1 LRFEQVRKTDAGYY
15 SCGSEFHEWSNLTL
29 SVFSQETDQYQSDG
43 AGMANLERKSLLT
56 PSATILDNDL
66 KEGPPRILSAPR
78 DEPYPHTVVREVG
91 EPYRLR
97 CDAVGQPTPSISWL
111 KDGADYRDNSYKSTI
126 VFKQLLSTD
135 AGTYVC
141 NVCNVHGCVN
151 STTVLEVA
159 ESGELEPSYIQHNT
173 MESHSQLQGEVR
185 LAGPTQ
191 DTVMVRA
198 MGRYYP
204 VAAELPRTLPHQQPD
219 EVDVEDEDEDDE
231 GDEAGPTNGTGAHG
245 SDTTEDSAGAV
256 NGSGTPPPD
265 RFPEFTKKEHMPKIV
280 SKPSG
285 NMVRLRC
292 PADGYPKPNITWTKD
307 GREIERTMGQ
317 VKKVNWAIV
326 LEDLVPQDSGSYT
339 CTVCN
344 RVGCVSF
351 TTKLEVK
358 DRFPARPHF
367 TERPKNVTALVNTT
381 AIFRCPTLS
390 DLEPHI
396 EWVKLRIVDLENV
409 SIPEN
414 VTKLERD
421 PDNPEVLTLENVTHV
436 DEGWYTC
443 IAANSLG
450 ASYESAYLQV
460 LDELPPDD
468 TPTAHPVRTHSTLI
482 MGMTIFLCACFT
494 ILAVIVIVV
503 CKKLKREKMKH
514 RAMEH
519 VNQWT
524 KKVIVLKQ
532 PVVESSI
539 PGMSEA
545 LVRFALKPTYPT
557 IALTYEIVQHLDRLV
572 SITSNEEY
580 LDLGLPQLETPPSSD
595 ESNEDEDEEDCDDQV
610 GTDHEQ
616 LFAKYTCTNCQEDIS
631 GIRVHCVVCTDF
643 ELCLACFAAGAEI
656 GPHRNDH
663 SYQFMDSGIL
673 SIFRGKSG
681 WSAREELHLLD
692 AIEQYGFGNWEDISK
707 HIETRTPEEAKEE
720 YVSKFLNGTIG
731 RHTWQTAVDQRPILT
746 DHTSD
751 DTGPLSQLLIQKLP
765 PMDCT
770 AEEAAALGYMP
781 NRDDFERE
789 YDPTAEQ
796 LVSTLSLQP
805 DDEDV
810 DMLLKLAQVDIYT
823 RRLRERARRKRVVR
837 DYQLI
842 ANFFRG
848 NMKRARQTRDQREFR
863 ERLRTYSQFYTSL
876 EFERLISSLERERAL
891 RIRLS
896 ELNRYRWNGIQRVD
910 ECVHFE
916 QHVAAA
922 QYRNTG
928 PYGHGRTD
936 NRSRGGSGESARGA
950 SSVSGSGMAQ
960 TLGAGQTTATQGG
973 SGRRSEDVRSSSSTD
988 RKPTH
993 LTDDRGCSD
1002 DSYNSKSC
1010 LDSSQRE
1017 AVTNSGGQHQPTIV
1031 QRQPHHHHHQAAG
1044 GVGSLASD
1052 PAQQPGG
1059 QLLTSNEI
1067 QLCSTL
1073 NMPVTRYL
1081 TLKTVL
1087 LSRPALDHN
1096 INSVAESIVK
1106 KYLVGRGWLQTSPQN

>member
-1 LRFEQVRKTDAGYY
+1 
-15 SCGSEFHEWSNLTL
+15 
-29 SVFSQETDQYQSDG
+29 
-43 AGMANLERKSLLT
+43 MAE
-56 PSATILDNDL
+56 
-66 KEGPPRILSAPR
+66 
-78 DEPYPHTVVREVG
+78 
-91 EPYRLR
+91 
-97 CDAVGQPTPSISWL
+97 
-111 KDGADYRDNSYKSTI
+111 
-126 VFKQLLSTD
+126 
-135 AGTYVC
+135 
-141 NVCNVHGCVN
+141 
-151 STTVLEVA
+151 
-159 ESGELEPSYIQHNT
+159 
-173 MESHSQLQGEVR
+173 
-185 LAGPTQ
+185 
-191 DTVMVRA
+191 
-198 MGRYYP
+198 
-204 VAAELPRTLPHQQPD
+204 
-219 EVDVEDEDEDDE
+219 
-231 GDEAGPTNGTGAHG
+231 
-245 SDTTEDSAGAV
+245 
-256 NGSGTPPPD
+256 
-265 RFPEFTKKEHMPKIV
+265 
-280 SKPSG
+280 
-285 NMVRLRC
+285 
-292 PADGYPKPNITWTKD
+292 
-307 GREIERTMGQ
+307 
-317 VKKVNWAIV
+317 
-326 LEDLVPQDSGSYT
+326 
-339 CTVCN
+339 
-344 RVGCVSF
+344 
-351 TTKLEVK
+351 
-358 DRFPARPHF
+358 
-367 TERPKNVTALVNTT
+367 
-381 AIFRCPTLS
+381 
-390 DLEPHI
+390 
-396 EWVKLRIVDLENV
+396 
-409 SIPEN
+409 
-414 VTKLERD
+414 
-421 PDNPEVLTLENVTHV
+421 
-436 DEGWYTC
+436 
-443 IAANSLG
+443 
-450 ASYESAYLQV
+450 
-460 LDELPPDD
+460 
-468 TPTAHPVRTHSTLI
+468 
-482 MGMTIFLCACFT
+482 
-494 ILAVIVIVV
+494 
-503 CKKLKREKMKH
+503 
-514 RAMEH
+514 
-519 VNQWT
+519 
-524 KKVIVLKQ
+524 
-532 PVVESSI
+532 
-539 PGMSEA
+539 
-545 LVRFALKPTYPT
+545 
-557 IALTYEIVQHLDRLV
+557 
-572 SITSNEEY
+572 
-580 LDLGLPQLETPPSSD
+580 
-595 ESNEDEDEEDCDDQV
+595 
-610 GTDHEQ
+610 

-842 ANFFRG
+842 GNFFRG

-936 NRSRGGSGESARGA
+936 NRSRGGSGENVKGA
-950 SSVSGSGMAQ
+950 SSASGSGTGPMV
-960 TLGAGQTTATQGG
+960 GAGPQTATHGA
-973 SGRRSEDVRSSSSTD
+973 SARRSEDARGSNSTD

-993 LTDDRGCSD
+993 HTDDRGCSD
-1002 DSYNSKSC
+1002 DSYSSKNC
-1010 LDSSQRE
+1010 LDSLQRE
-1017 AVTNSGGQHQPTIV
+1017 AVTNPGGHHQPTSG
-1031 QRQPHHHHHQAAG
+1031 QKHHHHHHHHQANAAG
-1044 GVGSLASD
+1044 GVGSLAAD

-1106 KYLVGRGWLQTSPQN
+1106 KYLVSRGWLQTSPQN

>member
-1 LRFEQVRKTDAGYY
+1 
-15 SCGSEFHEWSNLTL
+15 
-29 SVFSQETDQYQSDG
+29 
-43 AGMANLERKSLLT
+43 M
-56 PSATILDNDL
+56 
-66 KEGPPRILSAPR
+66 
-78 DEPYPHTVVREVG
+78 
-91 EPYRLR
+91 
-97 CDAVGQPTPSISWL
+97 
-111 KDGADYRDNSYKSTI
+111 
-126 VFKQLLSTD
+126 
-135 AGTYVC
+135 
-141 NVCNVHGCVN
+141 
-151 STTVLEVA
+151 
-159 ESGELEPSYIQHNT
+159 
-173 MESHSQLQGEVR
+173 
-185 LAGPTQ
+185 
-191 DTVMVRA
+191 
-198 MGRYYP
+198 
-204 VAAELPRTLPHQQPD
+204 
-219 EVDVEDEDEDDE
+219 
-231 GDEAGPTNGTGAHG
+231 
-245 SDTTEDSAGAV
+245 
-256 NGSGTPPPD
+256 
-265 RFPEFTKKEHMPKIV
+265 
-280 SKPSG
+280 
-285 NMVRLRC
+285 
-292 PADGYPKPNITWTKD
+292 
-307 GREIERTMGQ
+307 
-317 VKKVNWAIV
+317 
-326 LEDLVPQDSGSYT
+326 
-339 CTVCN
+339 
-344 RVGCVSF
+344 
-351 TTKLEVK
+351 
-358 DRFPARPHF
+358 F
-367 TERPKNVTALVNTT
+367 TE
-381 AIFRCPTLS
+381 
-390 DLEPHI
+390 
-396 EWVKLRIVDLENV
+396 
-409 SIPEN
+409 
-414 VTKLERD
+414 
-421 PDNPEVLTLENVTHV
+421 
-436 DEGWYTC
+436 
-443 IAANSLG
+443 
-450 ASYESAYLQV
+450 
-460 LDELPPDD
+460 
-468 TPTAHPVRTHSTLI
+468 
-482 MGMTIFLCACFT
+482 
-494 ILAVIVIVV
+494 
-503 CKKLKREKMKH
+503 
-514 RAMEH
+514 
-519 VNQWT
+519 
-524 KKVIVLKQ
+524 
-532 PVVESSI
+532 
-539 PGMSEA
+539 
-545 LVRFALKPTYPT
+545 
-557 IALTYEIVQHLDRLV
+557 
-572 SITSNEEY
+572 
-580 LDLGLPQLETPPSSD
+580 
-595 ESNEDEDEEDCDDQV
+595 
-610 GTDHEQ
+610 

-673 SIFRGKSG
+673 SIFRGKNG

-751 DTGPLSQLLIQKLP
+751 DAGPLSQLLIQKLP

-922 QYRNTG
+922 QYRSTG

-936 NRSRGGSGESARGA
+936 NRSRGASGETAKGA
-950 SSVSGSGMAQ
+950 YLVSGSGTDQ
-960 TLGAGQTTATQGG
+960 TLAVPSVAGQATVTPAGEGPAAVG
-973 SGRRSEDVRSSSSTD
+973 SIRRSENDVRSSSSID
-988 RKPTH
+988 RKPMH
-993 LTDDRGCSD
+993 PTDDQVYYD

-1010 LDSSQRE
+1010 LDSSQRG
-1017 AVTNSGGQHQPTIV
+1017 AVMSPGSQQQPASGQKHQHQHQPSPAGV
-1031 QRQPHHHHHQAAG
+1031 AGNLAA
-1044 GVGSLASD
+1044 D

-1059 QLLTSNEI
+1059 LLLTSNEI
-1067 QLCSTL
+1067 QLCSSL

-1087 LSRPALDHN
+1087 LSRTALDHN

-1106 KYLVGRGWLQTSPQN
+1106 KYLVSRGWLQTSPQN

>member
-1 LRFEQVRKTDAGYY
+1 
-15 SCGSEFHEWSNLTL
+15 
-29 SVFSQETDQYQSDG
+29 
-43 AGMANLERKSLLT
+43 M
-56 PSATILDNDL
+56 
-66 KEGPPRILSAPR
+66 
-78 DEPYPHTVVREVG
+78 
-91 EPYRLR
+91 
-97 CDAVGQPTPSISWL
+97 
-111 KDGADYRDNSYKSTI
+111 
-126 VFKQLLSTD
+126 
-135 AGTYVC
+135 
-141 NVCNVHGCVN
+141 
-151 STTVLEVA
+151 
-159 ESGELEPSYIQHNT
+159 
-173 MESHSQLQGEVR
+173 
-185 LAGPTQ
+185 
-191 DTVMVRA
+191 
-198 MGRYYP
+198 
-204 VAAELPRTLPHQQPD
+204 
-219 EVDVEDEDEDDE
+219 
-231 GDEAGPTNGTGAHG
+231 
-245 SDTTEDSAGAV
+245 
-256 NGSGTPPPD
+256 
-265 RFPEFTKKEHMPKIV
+265 
-280 SKPSG
+280 
-285 NMVRLRC
+285 
-292 PADGYPKPNITWTKD
+292 
-307 GREIERTMGQ
+307 
-317 VKKVNWAIV
+317 
-326 LEDLVPQDSGSYT
+326 
-339 CTVCN
+339 
-344 RVGCVSF
+344 
-351 TTKLEVK
+351 
-358 DRFPARPHF
+358 F
-367 TERPKNVTALVNTT
+367 TE
-381 AIFRCPTLS
+381 
-390 DLEPHI
+390 
-396 EWVKLRIVDLENV
+396 
-409 SIPEN
+409 
-414 VTKLERD
+414 
-421 PDNPEVLTLENVTHV
+421 
-436 DEGWYTC
+436 
-443 IAANSLG
+443 
-450 ASYESAYLQV
+450 
-460 LDELPPDD
+460 
-468 TPTAHPVRTHSTLI
+468 
-482 MGMTIFLCACFT
+482 
-494 ILAVIVIVV
+494 
-503 CKKLKREKMKH
+503 
-514 RAMEH
+514 
-519 VNQWT
+519 
-524 KKVIVLKQ
+524 
-532 PVVESSI
+532 
-539 PGMSEA
+539 
-545 LVRFALKPTYPT
+545 
-557 IALTYEIVQHLDRLV
+557 
-572 SITSNEEY
+572 
-580 LDLGLPQLETPPSSD
+580 
-595 ESNEDEDEEDCDDQV
+595 
-610 GTDHEQ
+610 

-707 HIETRTPEEAKEE
+707 HIETRTPEEAKDE
-720 YVSKFLNGTIG
+720 YVTKFLNGTIG

-936 NRSRGGSGESARGA
+936 NRSRGVSGEIGKGA
-950 SSVSGSGMAQ
+950 SSVSGSGMGQAA
-960 TLGAGQTTATQGG
+960 GALPVVSGQASATQGVG
-973 SGRRSEDVRSSSSTD
+973 PTTARRSESDVRSSNSID

-993 LTDDRGCSD
+993 LTDDRVCSD
-1002 DSYNSKSC
+1002 DSYSSKNC
-1010 LDSSQRE
+1010 LDSLQRE
-1017 AVTNSGGQHQPTIV
+1017 GVTSSSAGPQQSASGQKHHPHH
-1031 QRQPHHHHHQAAG
+1031 HHHHHQASG
-1044 GVGSLASD
+1044 GGGAGSLAAD

-1067 QLCSTL
+1067 QLCSSL

-1106 KYLVGRGWLQTSPQN
+1106 KYLVSRGWLQTSPQN